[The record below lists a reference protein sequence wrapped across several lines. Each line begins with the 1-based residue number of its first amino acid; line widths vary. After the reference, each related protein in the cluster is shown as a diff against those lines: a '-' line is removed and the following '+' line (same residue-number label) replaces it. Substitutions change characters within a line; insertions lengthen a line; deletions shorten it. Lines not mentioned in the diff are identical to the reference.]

1 MQAIREIVQTLEKQ
15 SKATQPSKGLI
26 ELNLD

>member
-15 SKATQPSKGLI
+15 SKATRSSKILI
-26 ELNLD
+26 ELSLD

>member
-15 SKATQPSKGLI
+15 SKAMQPI
-26 ELNLD
+26 DVIITLDLD

>member
-15 SKATQPSKGLI
+15 SKAAQPKYKLI
-26 ELNLD
+26 EMDHA